1 MKKLTVFLSALF
13 FVFSVNAHAEGP
25 YVGLKVGAVYLTDS
39 DLTDPNLA
47 GTVLEVE
54 SDTGF
59 SVGAAVGYGFS
70 NNFRL
75 EGEISYQSNDVDKIN
90 YLGLSASTT
99 GDSTALTFL
108 LNGYYDFKN
117 NSPLTPFI
125 TGGLGYSKVELND
138 FNVPGSGLPNINEDD
153 NVFAYQVGGGL
164 AYEMTE
170 KATFDIGYRYFATED
185 PELDTSEVEFQNHI
199 LYLGLRYSF

>member
-13 FVFSVNAHAEGP
+13 LVFSVNAHAEGP
-25 YVGLKVGAVYLTDS
+25 YVGLKIGAVYLTDS

-153 NVFAYQVGGGL
+153 NVFAYQVGVGL
-164 AYEMTE
+164 AYEMIE

>member
-13 FVFSVNAHAEGP
+13 LVFSVNAHAEGP

-153 NVFAYQVGGGL
+153 NVFAYQVGVGL

>member
-13 FVFSVNAHAEGP
+13 LVFSVNAHANGP

-75 EGEISYQSNDVDKIN
+75 EGEISYQSNDVDKISF
-90 YLGLSASTT
+90 LGLSTSTT

-138 FNVPGSGLPNINEDD
+138 FNLPGSGLPNINEDD
-153 NVFAYQVGGGL
+153 NVFAYQVGVGL